1 MFPEVTKMSCKNYQK
16 LLHLNRPGEISPR
29 QRRKLEQHLARCGTC
44 SQEKIR
50 IEKAD
55 HNITAAR
62 EAKPELT
69 DPGLLT
75 AGILRTIR
83 GLQFTPRKNRLDFL
97 SLPKIRL
104 ALIGISAIL
113 IGVFFLQE
121 FVVLYRVSQLE
132 QKMARQSGKQAGF
145 HEVLTA
151 KFSRGSV
158 IRAFEKSE
166 LLKNVRLDDAEAG
179 DVPIVLN
186 SSTLNA
192 LLKSYREMQREN
204 RLLLLCLRE
213 KFPELEDIFFEDALD
228 LKELEKIIKGKKK
241 NFKYIH
247 RL

>member
-1 MFPEVTKMSCKNYQK
+1 MSCKNYQK
-16 LLHLNRPGEISPR
+16 LLHLNRPGEISPG
-29 QRRKLEQHLARCGTC
+29 QRRKLERYLTRCAAC
-44 SQEKIR
+44 SQEKIK

-55 HNITAAR
+55 DYIAAVR
-62 EAKPELT
+62 ETKPELT
-69 DPGLLT
+69 EPGLLS

-83 GLQFTPRKNRLDFL
+83 GTRFSPRKNPLDFL
-97 SLPKIRL
+97 SLPKTRL

-121 FVVLYRVSQLE
+121 FLVLYRVSQLE
-132 QKMARQSGKQAGF
+132 QKMSQQPGKQAGF

-166 LLKNVRLDDAEAG
+166 FLKNARLDETETAD
-179 DVPIVLN
+179 DPIVLN
-186 SSTLNA
+186 SSTLYA
-192 LLKSYREMQREN
+192 LLKSLRKLQREN
-204 RLLLLCLRE
+204 RLLLLYLRE

-228 LKELEKIIKGKKK
+228 LKKLEKIIKGKKK